1 MILTTSNQKK
11 RTMKK
16 IFALGWMLVAALAL
30 TNCSKE
36 ETVAPTL
43 EQDFVVYANLDATRT
58 VADGYATSWAD
69 GDNLNIFHAVAGEA
83 TYVSDGEFTLTNV
96 EAGTFTGTVTG
107 VEDGTSYDWFAI
119 YPYSSHNT
127 TPAKAGYMTI
137 AALTQEQAGVNNT
150 THTSGAPLYGVVK
163 GGSSVAPEFSM
174 KHLSS
179 MIKVNVTNVVDEA
192 VSIKSILVE
201 TAGTKIT
208 GTYYVDITGDAPV
221 YTSSGDG
228 YTYTSAQLNVTGE
241 VAVQP
246 NETAAY
252 YLTVCPFVVEEGA
265 TETITV
271 TVTDNSD
278 EVSVRE
284 YTIPA
289 GKGFAPGK
297 VTTLNFDFAADADI
311 EWTTI
316 AEIHAATA
324 EGTYNI
330 QNATVVL
337 KMAQSCLLKDAT
349 GYLYSYQ
356 NLDVNEGDVV
366 NIMNA
371 TTSTYG
377 ERQIKSGA
385 TVEVV
390 GATTVEHPV
399 ATEIADG
406 AAFSSLA
413 TSYTVGDYVTVEATK
428 ITIGSYIN
436 FYIDGASHT
445 GSLVKPMEDLSQYN
459 NLPVKITGY
468 AGYLY
473 NSYFYLFPTKVEILP
488 YLQVG
493 SSSLA
498 WEASDL
504 TAKTVAIKT
513 DNDWTITS
521 APAWVEAVHTD
532 VATLTVTPTEEGPAD
547 GRSGVIELAHIAN
560 PAITTTVTVI
570 QNASD
575 ALATYSW
582 TLASGVLGTTNA
594 PAESVLK
601 GTPEMTWNMAYTWK
615 NAAYLGWDSNNGRG
629 VQIGSGNNPVTTFS
643 IATTD
648 FTSKVSK
655 VKVNAATASSGNCTI
670 AVTVGGVALTCSS
683 TTLITTATDYE
694 FVAATPATGEIIITY
709 TNNASKAV
717 YLGSIKINE

>member
-1 MILTTSNQKK
+1 
-11 RTMKK
+11 MKK

-58 VADGYATSWAD
+58 VADGYSTSWAD
-69 GDNLNIFHAVAGEA
+69 GDNLNIFHAVAGEETA
-83 TYVSDGEFTLTNV
+83 TYVSDGEFTLNDV
-96 EAGTFTGTVTG
+96 AAGTFTGTVTG
-107 VEDGTSYDWFAI
+107 VEDGTSYDWYAI
-119 YPYSSHNT
+119 YPYSSYNK
-127 TPAKAGYMTI
+127 TPDNAGYMTI
-137 AALTQEQAGVNNT
+137 AALTQEQAGINNT

-208 GTYYVDITGDAPV
+208 GTYYVDITGDTPA
-221 YTSSGDG
+221 YTSSGDS

-241 VAVQP
+241 VVPVQP
-246 NETAAY
+246 NETAAF
-252 YLTVCPFVVEEGA
+252 YLMVRPFEVAEGA

-278 EVSVRE
+278 DVSVRE

-297 VTTLNFDFAADADI
+297 VTTLNFDFAADGGI

-316 AEIHAATA
+316 ADIHAASA
-324 EGTYNI
+324 EGTFNI

-337 KMAQSCLLKDAT
+337 KLAKSCLLKDAT

-356 NLDVNEGDVV
+356 TLDVNEGDIV

-406 AAFSSLA
+406 AAFSTLA
-413 TSYTVGDYVTVEATK
+413 TSYTVGDYVTVEASK
-428 ITIGSYIN
+428 ITVGSKYIN
-436 FYIDGASHT
+436 FYVDGASYT
-445 GSLVKPMEDLSQYN
+445 GSLVAPMEDLSQYN

-468 AGYLY
+468 AGYLT
-473 NSYFYLFPTKVEILP
+473 NSYFYLFPTKVETLP
-488 YLQVG
+488 YLQVE

-504 TAKTVAIKT
+504 TAKTVAIDT
-513 DNDWTITS
+513 DNDWSITS

-532 VATLTVTPTEEGPAD
+532 AATLTVTPTEEGPAD

-560 PAITTTVTVI
+560 PAITATVTVI
-570 QNASD
+570 QNASE
-575 ALATYSW
+575 ALDTYAW
-582 TLASGVLGTTNA
+582 TLASGELGTQTT

-601 GTPEMTWNMAYTWK
+601 GTPEMTWNMAYTW
-615 NAAYLGWDSNNGRG
+615 NSTAYLGWDANNGRG
-629 VQIGSGNNPVTTFS
+629 VQIGSGSKPVTTFS
-643 IATTD
+643 ISTTD

-655 VKVNAATASSGNCTI
+655 VTVNAATASSGNCTI

-683 TTLITTATDYE
+683 TKLTTTATDYE
-694 FVAATPATGEIIITY
+694 FVAATPITGEIIITY
-709 TNNASKAV
+709 TNSASKAV